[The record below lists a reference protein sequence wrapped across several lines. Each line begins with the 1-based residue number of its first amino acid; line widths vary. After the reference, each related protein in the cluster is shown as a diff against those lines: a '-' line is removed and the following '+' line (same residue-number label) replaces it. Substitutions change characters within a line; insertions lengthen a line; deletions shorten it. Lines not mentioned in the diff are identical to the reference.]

1 MTELSLMGFLAAL
14 LTGCACGIFLESEAA
29 YRKPR
34 CRAKKGSSKVRLS
47 ASKLIA
53 LCVLAVDGSA
63 TYAVLYLCYLA
74 ILRDYSGAL
83 PYLTTLIGALQAASG
98 YVLGHY
104 FKKAAAENSK
114 GGITYDAALGTAS
127 SRTEDGDL

>member
-1 MTELSLMGFLAAL
+1 MTVFSLVSFCAAL
-14 LTGCACGIFLESEAA
+14 LTGWVCGIFAESKAA
-29 YRKPR
+29 GRRPR
-34 CRAKKGSSKVRLS
+34 RSGERGGPKARMS

-74 ILRDYSGAL
+74 ILRNYTGAL

-104 FKKAAAENSK
+104 FKKAAVENSR

-127 SRTEDGDL
+127 SHTEAGDL

>member
-63 TYAVLYLCYLA
+63 TYAVLYLCLPGRRRS
-74 ILRDYSGAL
+74 LRVWEWCL
-83 PYLTTLIGALQAASG
+83 L
-98 YVLGHY
+98 
-104 FKKAAAENSK
+104 AAAI
-114 GGITYDAALGTAS
+114 GFCVYGTAS
-127 SRTEDGDL
+127 MAL